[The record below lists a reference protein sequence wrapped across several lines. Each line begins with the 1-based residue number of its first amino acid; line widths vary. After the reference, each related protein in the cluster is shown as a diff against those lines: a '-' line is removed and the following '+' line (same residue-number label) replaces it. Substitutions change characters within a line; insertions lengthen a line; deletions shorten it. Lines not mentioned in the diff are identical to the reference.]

1 MYTLHAVSRHVCGPP
16 AEYIHKYCFAA
27 LQPTLQSGSRD
38 VTVTKLISVEMMVFP
53 ARFSRGQGYA
63 QHRTLWPGVALGC
76 CAMPQDHRHG
86 TELSSWGSGVTD
98 EHDGP
103 VQDSADA
110 IDNMHNAELYGR
122 VLRCNYAQ
130 PMKIKGGDKGFSHQP
145 VWADADDW
153 YERAAAENELA
164 ELEETQL
171 KKAEAEKIKA
181 GQIQK
186 DPMEEA
192 EAAAMSGR

>member
-1 MYTLHAVSRHVCGPP
+1 MTEAIERSRLVYG
-16 AEYIHKYCFAA
+16 E
-27 LQPTLQSGSRD
+27 SDDGSYFENA
-38 VTVTKLISVEMMVFP
+38 SPM
-53 ARFSRGQGYA
+53 
-63 QHRTLWPGVALGC
+63 
-76 CAMPQDHRHG
+76 
-86 TELSSWGSGVTD
+86 
-98 EHDGP
+98 
-103 VQDSADA
+103 QDSADA

-153 YERAAAENELA
+153 YERAEAENELA
-164 ELEETQL
+164 KLEEVQR
-171 KKAEAEKIKA
+171 KKAEAEKLKA

-192 EAAAMSGR
+192 EAAAMSGNHKGLGLS